1 MKPNVAFALGGGGS
15 KGALQVGALRALF
28 EAGIKPDILT
38 GTSIGA
44 INSVGLGIWGTELS
58 TIDRMEAAW
67 KQVENMQLMDPRFQ
81 NLIIR
86 AMIHKPDTSAQQK
99 TIDYL
104 TSIGIT
110 PDLTFRDIHSTR
122 VGVVSANLTSG
133 SPVIYGLDPDEKI
146 LEGCLASIAIQ
157 PWFMPVQINGQY
169 LVDGGFVS
177 NVPIEAALLM
187 GASGI
192 IALDL
197 NAPDNSMGDSV
208 NQYIDRVT
216 FTVTSRITYL
226 EIQLARA
233 QGIPIYHMT
242 LTGSNTPSSDFS
254 KSTELFPKGY
264 EQAKSQIARWLEKEP
279 DLVTKLMAS
288 ESA

>member
-1 MKPNVAFALGGGGS
+1 MKHNLAFALGGGGS

-28 EAGIKPDILT
+28 EAGLKPEFLT

-44 INSVGLGIWGTELS
+44 MNAVGLGLWGLDIT
-58 TIDRMEAAW
+58 TIDKLEAVW
-67 KQVENMQLMDPRFQ
+67 KRVEDLQLMDSRFQ

-86 AMIHKPDTSAQQK
+86 AMLHRPDTSSQQK
-99 TIDYL
+99 TIDFL
-104 TSIGIT
+104 TSIGLT
-110 PDLTFRDIHSTR
+110 EDLTFGDISTVR
-122 VGVVSANLTSG
+122 LGLVSADLTSG
-133 SPVIYGLDPDEKI
+133 SPVIYGLNPCEKI

-187 GASGI
+187 GASGV

-197 NAPDNSMGDSV
+197 NAPDSSMGDSV

-233 QGIPIYHMT
+233 QGIPVYHMT

-254 KSTELFPKGY
+254 KSTELFAKGY
-264 EQAKSQIARWLEKEP
+264 EQAESQIAQWLEKEP
-279 DLVTKLMAS
+279 DFIAKSMAS